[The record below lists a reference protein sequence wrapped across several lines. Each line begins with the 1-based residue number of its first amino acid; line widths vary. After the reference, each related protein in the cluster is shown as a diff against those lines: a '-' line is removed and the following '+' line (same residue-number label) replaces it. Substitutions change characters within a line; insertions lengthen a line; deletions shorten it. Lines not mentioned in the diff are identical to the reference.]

1 MWYNLWV
8 VRVSRTPRWV
18 QERDHY
24 MDKTRE
30 KHLEQINQCLD
41 RIELDLMDKPDSDDL
56 EFKWDEL
63 VAKLEQ
69 IHDEVSE
76 IKDGMDGV
84 MDRFELEYELYQ
96 MTSKLEEIHDEMREL
111 KDEVADVKSQ
121 IDDLENGDWP

>member
-1 MWYNLWV
+1 MLISDEFAPLR
-8 VRVSRTPRWV
+8 VR
-18 QERDHY
+18 EREQH
-24 MDKTRE
+24 MEKTHE

-41 RIELDLMDKPDSDDL
+41 RIELDLMDKPDSEDL
-56 EFKWDEL
+56 EFKWEEL

-69 IHDEVSE
+69 IHDEVTE
-76 IKDGMDGV
+76 IKDGMEGV

-111 KDEVADVKSQ
+111 KGEVADVKSQ

>member
-1 MWYNLWV
+1 MNID
-8 VRVSRTPRWV
+8 
-18 QERDHY
+18 ERHP
-24 MDKTRE
+24 E
-30 KHLEQINQCLD
+30 HINQCLH
-41 RIELDLMDKPDSDDL
+41 RIELNLMDKLGSEDL

-121 IDDLENGDWP
+121 VDGLGNADWP

>member
-1 MWYNLWV
+1 M
-8 VRVSRTPRWV
+8 
-18 QERDHY
+18 E
-24 MDKTRE
+24 KTHE

-41 RIELDLMDKPDSDDL
+41 RIELDLIRKSDSEDL
-56 EFKWDEL
+56 EFKWEEL

-121 IDDLENGDWP
+121 VDGLGNADWP